1 MPLFNKR
8 SSMLEVQNRAL
19 IKTAKE
25 RAEQIEKLE
34 RELQTLRER
43 AEQADKIVRELQSLR
58 EEISQTNKVERDL
71 QQARSD
77 IERITLE
84 RDFYSKKAS
93 ALEQE
98 NRELTESATKY
109 SVHAQKLEWELTEV
123 AIKYSQRAQNLDR
136 TVSYLE
142 ITETVTLIS
151 DTPRILTFVPDTRR
165 MKSSSP

>member
-19 IKTAKE
+19 INTAKE

-58 EEISQTNKVERDL
+58 EEIAQTNKVDRDL

-93 ALEQE
+93 SLEQE
-98 NRELTESATKY
+98 SRELTESATKY
-109 SVHAQKLEWELTEV
+109 SVPKAGAGTDRGRHQILSTSPEV
-123 AIKYSQRAQNLDR
+123 GAR
-136 TVSYLE
+136 THRDGHQIFPVGSKAG
-142 ITETVTLIS
+142 
-151 DTPRILTFVPDTRR
+151 TRTQ
-165 MKSSSP
+165 

>member
-58 EEISQTNKVERDL
+58 EEIAKPTKSNATCSKHDP
-71 QQARSD
+71 
-77 IERITLE
+77 TL
-84 RDFYSKKAS
+84 SAS
-93 ALEQE
+93 
-98 NRELTESATKY
+98 RWSAIFIPRR
-109 SVHAQKLEWELTEV
+109 H
-123 AIKYSQRAQNLDR
+123 QR
-136 TVSYLE
+136 
-142 ITETVTLIS
+142 
-151 DTPRILTFVPDTRR
+151 
-165 MKSSSP
+165 

>member
-8 SSMLEVQNRAL
+8 SSMFEVQNRAL

-98 NRELTESATKY
+98 SRELTESATKY
-109 SVHAQKLEWELTEV
+109 SLWG
-123 AIKYSQRAQNLDR
+123 
-136 TVSYLE
+136 
-142 ITETVTLIS
+142 
-151 DTPRILTFVPDTRR
+151 
-165 MKSSSP
+165 KSWNAN